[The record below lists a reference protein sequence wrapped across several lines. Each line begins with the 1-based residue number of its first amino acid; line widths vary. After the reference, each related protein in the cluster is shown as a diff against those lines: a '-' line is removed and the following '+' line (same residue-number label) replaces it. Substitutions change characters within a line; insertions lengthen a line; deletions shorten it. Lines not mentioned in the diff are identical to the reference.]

1 MVGSATC
8 GATTVTT
15 ITYTNHVTIDVI
27 SGHQYESHYVCSTL
41 RCSWRPATCAY
52 RERQRRARKRKWR
65 TASQLGNFL
74 SCSRGPFVDH
84 LLNTDEPRAGA
95 TVMSEDREIAA
106 LVVVLQLGR
115 WQHRVI
121 VPLLGTTV
129 STYLAA
135 LKTTGM
141 PVGLELS
148 AQDLP
153 QAKRFDVQL
162 SEERLSEALDAHRY
176 VVEDCSIMSYRRA
189 LGRHCIVM
197 ANPSAIP
204 GHPAEKWVQTVSVG
218 RVWPPEL
225 PFPGVG
231 SYAWSKK

>member
-1 MVGSATC
+1 MSRIMYVQPSDVVGDPQPALIVNAKGEPASAN
-8 GATTVTT
+8 GAQPASW
-15 ITYTNHVTIDVI
+15 VI
-27 SGHQYESHYVCSTL
+27 SCLVPG
-41 RCSWRPATCAY
+41 
-52 RERQRRARKRKWR
+52 
-65 TASQLGNFL
+65 
-74 SCSRGPFVDH
+74 GPFVDH

-153 QAKRFDVQL
+153 QAKRCDVQL

-231 SYAWSKK
+231 SYAWSKKVTR

>member
-1 MVGSATC
+1 MSR
-8 GATTVTT
+8 
-15 ITYTNHVTIDVI
+15 ITYVQPSDVVGDPQPALIVNAKGEPASANGALTTQPASWAI
-27 SGHQYESHYVCSTL
+27 SCLVPG
-41 RCSWRPATCAY
+41 
-52 RERQRRARKRKWR
+52 
-65 TASQLGNFL
+65 
-74 SCSRGPFVDH
+74 GPFVGH
-84 LLNTDEPRAGA
+84 LLNADEPRAGA
-95 TVMSEDREIAA
+95 AVMSEDKGIAA

-115 WQHRVI
+115 WQHRVV

-148 AQDLP
+148 AQDLS
-153 QAKRFDVQL
+153 QAKRFDVLL

-176 VVEDCSIMSYRRA
+176 VVEDCSNMSYRRA
-189 LGRHCIVM
+189 LGRHCVVM

-231 SYAWSKK
+231 SYAWSKKVTR